1 MDKKSDFI
9 YSNLNDTFYIE
20 DAIKIASKINV
31 SESTARRIIL
41 NFVTNKKIKVNKNNK
56 KYLYTKKDIKM
67 RVIEYKDYTIYMY
80 KTNSKAKL
88 QELIKLI

>member
-1 MDKKSDFI
+1 MNTKSEFI
-9 YSNLNDTFYIE
+9 YSNLNDTFHIE
-20 DAIKIASKINV
+20 DAILIASKINV
-31 SESTARRIIL
+31 PESTARRIISNL
-41 NFVTNKKIKVNKNNK
+41 VTDKKIKVNKNNK

-67 RVIEYKDYTIYMY
+67 QIIEYKDYTIYMY